1 MTEPLDVGRGSPAPS
16 STGAAPLL
24 EATGLRRSYAA
35 RGGQVQALRGV
46 DLRVEEGELVGLV
59 GESGCGKSTLAR
71 CLLGLEP
78 LDAGS
83 VRLDGRELS
92 ALSRREVARHV
103 QLVFQDP
110 LSSLDP
116 RLRVQSIVEEPLH
129 IQGELGAAERQK
141 RVAELLAGVGLPDDA
156 GSRYPHEFSG
166 GQRQRIGLARA
177 LATRPRLLLADEPVS
192 SLDLSVQAQM
202 VNLLARL
209 HREHRLALLLI
220 SHDLKLVLHLC
231 SRVVVMYLGSVVE
244 EGPADELAE
253 RAQHPYTRALL
264 EAVPEPLAGPARSR
278 RPLAGEPPSPFRP
291 PSGCAFHPRCPLYAA
306 RQGKACVQQAPS
318 LAPRGAVRVAC
329 HERSESSPS

>member
-1 MTEPLDVGRGSPAPS
+1 VS
-16 STGAAPLL
+16 APLL
-24 EATGLRRSYAA
+24 EATGLRRSYSA

-46 DLRVEEGELVGLV
+46 DLRVEQGELCGLV

-92 ALSRREVARHV
+92 ALSRREIARHV

-116 RLRVQSIVEEPLH
+116 RLSVRSIVEEPLR
-129 IQGELGAAERQK
+129 IQGELGAAERQR
-141 RVAELLAGVGLPDDA
+141 RVSELLAGVGLPEDA
-156 GSRYPHEFSG
+156 GARYPHEFSG

-192 SLDLSVQAQM
+192 SLDLPVQAQM

-209 HREHRLALLLI
+209 HREHQLALLLI

-231 SRVVVMYLGSVVE
+231 SRVVVMYLGAVVE
-244 EGPADELAE
+244 EGPAEELSTH
-253 RAQHPYTRALL
+253 AQHPYTRALL
-264 EAVPEPLAGPARSR
+264 EAVPETLAEPARPR
-278 RPLAGEPPSPFRP
+278 RPLAGEPPSPLRP
-291 PSGCAFHPRCPLYAA
+291 PPGCAFHPRCPLYAS
-306 RQGKACVQQAPS
+306 RQGKSCVERPPS
-318 LAPRGAVRVAC
+318 LEPRGAVRVAC
-329 HERSESSPS
+329 HESGDGRSAGGPSESTPS